1 MDPPADLNTVSA
13 TADNQNMD
21 NDSKILIA
29 KLLKDDFVGDQ
40 NVKKIQEELKVDKTD
55 FAKPLQQTMPE
66 PAPQTSSE
74 ESSSYE
80 DGSSSGSDTE

>member
-1 MDPPADLNTVSA
+1 
-13 TADNQNMD
+13 MD

-55 FAKPLQQTMPE
+55 FAKPL
-66 PAPQTSSE
+66 
-74 ESSSYE
+74 
-80 DGSSSGSDTE
+80 